1 MAKPRTYK
9 GEKQR
14 RVRTRDPTGP
24 ARWAYW
30 RRQYNYNR
38 CERPGFAQGTR
49 DALQLI
55 HQWILECRRKH
66 CGALVAWRRA
76 KIEANK
82 KPQARMRLGAGC
94 GSPCCSRGQRVS
106 RFHAHQRKL
115 ARKLLDG
122 SGILVEWPEDA
133 DDCDVWQRPAAAAH
147 AAATRAL
154 ARGAEATDTP

>member
-1 MAKPRTYK
+1 MARPRTRH

-14 RVRTRDPTGP
+14 HVQTRDPKGL

-30 RRQYNYNR
+30 RRQYSYLR
-38 CERPGFAQGTR
+38 CTRVGKAPGTKK
-49 DALQLI
+49 ALAMI
-55 HQWILECRRKH
+55 HTWILECRRKN

-82 KPQARMRLGAGC
+82 KPHTRMRLGAGC

-106 RFHAHQRKL
+106 RFNAQQHKL

-122 SGILVEWPEDA
+122 SSILVEWPEDA
-133 DDCDVWQRPAAAAH
+133 DDCDVWQRPVAAAH
-147 AAATRAL
+147 AAAARAL
-154 ARGAEATDTP
+154 ERGTDESGAP